1 MVVAA
6 IFNAWVGDLVEDV
19 RNLGLVVG
27 KQPVVGT

>member
-6 IFNAWVGDLVEDV
+6 IFNAWAGDLVEDV